1 MNFLIEEIKNPVKI
15 EIWDNPK
22 NDGESVFYEVLIDIK
37 ESEMKLKD
45 YKPKLK
51 IQILTFYI
59 CKLYYYIRIRR

>member
-51 IQILTFYI
+51 TQF
-59 CKLYYYIRIRR
+59 